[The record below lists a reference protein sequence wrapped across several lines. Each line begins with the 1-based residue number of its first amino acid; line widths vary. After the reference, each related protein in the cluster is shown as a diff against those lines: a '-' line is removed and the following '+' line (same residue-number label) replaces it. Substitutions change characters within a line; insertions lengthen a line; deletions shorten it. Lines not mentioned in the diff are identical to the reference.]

1 MPISVLN
8 IVVPIAPRSPNDQPN
23 DLGEATPRAE
33 APYSHDQTDQV
44 EAAAQCGEVWEGE
57 NHEH

>member
-1 MPISVLN
+1 MLVAVLN
-8 IVVPIAPRSPNDQPN
+8 IPVPIGPRSLNGQPN

-44 EAAAQCGEVWEGE
+44 EAASQCGEVWEGE